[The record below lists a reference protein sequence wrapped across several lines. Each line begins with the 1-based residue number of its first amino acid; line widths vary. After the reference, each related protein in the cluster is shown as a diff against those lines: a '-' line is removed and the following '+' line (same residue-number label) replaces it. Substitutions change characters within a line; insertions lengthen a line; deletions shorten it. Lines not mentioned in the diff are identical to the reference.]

1 MREPVVI
8 RTVFR
13 RIDFE
18 TCEAFGS
25 QLGAALGED
34 AAQTVVVDLSA
45 VEFMSSVG
53 LRELVV
59 ASKKSTAAG
68 GTIVITGLQPLVREV
83 FTISRFDLLFPLY
96 DTTRDALTA
105 LGAVT

>member
-8 RTVFR
+8 RTAFR

-18 TCEAFGS
+18 TCEAFGV
-25 QLGAALGED
+25 QLAAALGED
-34 AAQTVVVDLSA
+34 ATETVVIDLSA

-59 ASKKSTAAG
+59 ASKKSKAAG

-96 DTTRDALTA
+96 DTTRDALVV
-105 LGAVT
+105 LGAAG